1 MLTMGSGTTE
11 QHVDQVDAQLLEQHK
26 QHHIVLYQIWRNM
39 VTTKANSRELA
50 RRRQCTRWSS
60 TQRFDSIQ
68 NRQRRIMTRR
78 SRGDR
83 ERSSLLPLLLLLL
96 LARGRRAAP
105 ASHTHIKI

>member
-1 MLTMGSGTTE
+1 MLIEMKLRP
-11 QHVDQVDAQLLEQHK
+11 ANAALLLEQHK
-26 QHHIVLYQIWRNM
+26 QHDIVLYQMWRNM

-96 LARGRRAAP
+96 LLARGRRAAP
-105 ASHTHIKI
+105 ASHTHIYV